1 MNFIFLHFKA
11 LLLVQDQLTGLKLVV
26 GHQELD
32 LEHVN
37 RAVVMCLAIDKRTLE
52 VVYTYYLLNP
62 KRDRNIYIFF
72 SIAMNELNLLIPK
85 HLNRGTH
92 CWANR

>member
-37 RAVVMCLAIDKRTLE
+37 RAIVMCLAIDKRTLE

-62 KRDRNIYIFF
+62 KRDGNIFF
-72 SIAMNELNLLIPK
+72 SFMKCFFLYSHE
-85 HLNRGTH
+85 
-92 CWANR
+92 

>member
-62 KRDRNIYIFF
+62 KRDQNIFFF
-72 SIAMNELNLLIPK
+72 SIAMHELNLLIPK

>member
-62 KRDRNIYIFF
+62 KRDGNIFF
-72 SIAMNELNLLIPK
+72 FLYSHA
-85 HLNRGTH
+85 
-92 CWANR
+92 